1 MEWRERYM
9 FESYVYCTILGQ
21 CGINGVECDVTSD
34 PISFV
39 TSIDLR
45 VVDRGITHHTY
56 DYNDF
61 I

>member
-1 MEWRERYM
+1 M
-9 FESYVYCTILGQ
+9 FESYVYCTILDQ

-45 VVDRGITHHTY
+45 VVDRGITHHIY